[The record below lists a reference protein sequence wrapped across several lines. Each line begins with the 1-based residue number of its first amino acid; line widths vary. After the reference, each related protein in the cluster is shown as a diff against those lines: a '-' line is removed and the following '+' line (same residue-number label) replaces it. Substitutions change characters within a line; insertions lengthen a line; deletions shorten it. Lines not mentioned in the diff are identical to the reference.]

1 MNARTGERSVSDEIQ
16 ARKAEHLRTAAEA
29 DVASRRSPGFEDVH
43 LVHDALPEIDLDAI
57 ETSVEL
63 LGARLRLPLVIAAM
77 TGGHAEGGRVNGILA
92 RAAERHGIAM
102 GVGSQRAALVDPRVR
117 DTYAITREQ
126 APSAFLIANIGA
138 TQLVAQGDQPAVT
151 VGQAEDL
158 VATIGANALAV
169 HLNPLQE
176 LVQTEGERQMGGQQA
191 AIARLV
197 RGSGVPVIAKETGG
211 GVSEAVARRLAGA
224 GVAAIDVG
232 GVGGTSFAAIEALRA
247 EERGDVRG
255 VLLGALLRD
264 WGIPTVASVSLAG
277 RAGLPIIAT
286 GGIRSGL
293 DAAKAIAMGAT
304 AVGVARPLLH
314 AALEGGETAID
325 AWIDR
330 FATELTAAMFLTGSA
345 DIGALSRQQPVVVG
359 ATAAWLAK
367 GGTND
372 PALPAR

>member
-1 MNARTGERSVSDEIQ
+1 MSPSNGRPSVADEIQ
-16 ARKAEHLRTAAEA
+16 ARKAEHLRTAADA
-29 DVASRRSPGFEDVH
+29 DVGSRRSPGFEDVH

-57 ETSVEL
+57 DTSVDL

-138 TQLVAQGDQPAVT
+138 TQLVAQRGQPAVT
-151 VGQAEDL
+151 VDQIHGL
-158 VATIGANALAV
+158 VATIEANALAV

-176 LVQTEGERQMGGQQA
+176 LVQTEGERQMRGQLA
-191 AIARLV
+191 EIAGLV
-197 RGSGVPVIAKETGG
+197 EASNVPVRAKETGG
-211 GVSEAVARRLAGA
+211 GVSEAVARRLAAA

-247 EERGDVRG
+247 EERGDERG
-255 VLLGALLRD
+255 VRLGALFRD
-264 WGIPTVASVSLAG
+264 WGISTVASVALAA

-293 DAAKAIAMGAT
+293 DAAKAIAMCAT

-314 AALEGGETAID
+314 AALEGGEAATG
-325 AWIDR
+325 AWIER
-330 FATELTAAMFLTGSA
+330 FAMELAAAMFLTGSA
-345 DIGALSRQQPVVVG
+345 DIAALSRQQPVVIG
-359 ATAAWLAK
+359 ATAQWLA
-367 GGTND
+367 
-372 PALPAR
+372 RSEE